1 MGDSAAMVVDALTYL
16 FNLLAE
22 RKKKEYARIQ
32 HAEALA
38 CTASDRQAAHTLRL
52 LKYRRYNLQLELIP
66 PLISVTTLVS
76 VTVVVLHQAIKLLI
90 LDSKRDA
97 SLQADPNL
105 HLMIFFS
112 FLNLFLDGLNVFC
125 FAKAKHALGFKTK
138 DDKDG
143 HQQRKQQ
150 QRQRLGSKST
160 TSSLI
165 QNDELSEANS
175 HDTVGSNDL
184 ENRDVTNNA
193 MQPLEIE
200 EITLV
205 DSLDDEEHAN
215 LNMCSAYT
223 VSYFCMYIHTYLP
236 MAHTYFLSMHF
247 EI

>member
-223 VSYFCMYIHTYLP
+223 VS
-236 MAHTYFLSMHF
+236 LSGLNN
-247 EI
+247 ICILASASLT